1 MKYENIVLIALLLSV
16 FTGIKADPTSAVA
29 DTIRTYTSEE
39 VVISSTKETNSLKS
53 LPGSVS
59 LVTPAQISNMQFNDI
74 KSLSALVPNMF
85 IPDYGSRMSSA
96 VYIRG
101 IGARSSG
108 QTIGMYVDNV
118 PFLDKSTFDFDLT
131 DIQRIEVLRGA
142 QGSLYGRNAMGGIVN
157 IYTLSPFDYQGIR
170 ANFKVGNY
178 GQSKANLSL
187 YQKAS
192 DKFAYTVGGYYNYNE
207 GFFTNHYTGKKADN
221 LLSGGAKAKLHYR
234 PSKNFKADYTFMY
247 DHAAQGAFP
256 YAFYDKVTQK
266 TDSVNFNDEGS
277 YLRNTYTNSLHLEYT
292 HSKFTLSSTTA
303 YQLLKDDMHMDQDYM
318 PQSIFTLHQQQKQ
331 NALTEEV
338 TLKSNTSSNYQ
349 WSVGAFAF
357 YDDMTTNSGVQFKED
372 GIATILQPVFDALT
386 EGNPRAPKIVITDNI
401 INIPGI
407 YKTPKAGGALFHQS
421 TYNNLF
427 VEGLSLTAGL
437 RLDYEKARLDYNTSS
452 AMNLEIQMPGPM
464 ASMPFPPVDTA
475 LIGKESTGFLQLL
488 PKAAIKYEF
497 NKRNFVYGSV
507 TKGYKAGGYN
517 IQLFA
522 DLAQSA
528 LREKAMTMSGRPS
541 EPSELSIEDV
551 TMFNPEYT
559 WSYEVGTKNELIK
572 NRLSLD
578 VAVFYM
584 DVKDIQLT
592 QFVES
597 GQGRYIDNAGKAHS
611 FGVEATLSAR
621 ITNRLN
627 FAANY
632 GYTNATFRNYTTI
645 KDKLDDDGNTVKE
658 KVSYKGNYVPYAP
671 QHTLSL
677 NASYS
682 IPLRCPVLDNIVL
695 AAQYNAAGKIYWTEE
710 NDIAQNFYGL
720 LNARVSLRKD
730 NYRLDLWGANL
741 ANTGYQAFYFE
752 SMGNSFIQK
761 GRPLQ
766 FGAEVAL
773 RF

>member
-1 MKYENIVLIALLLSV
+1 MKYKNIVLITLLLSG
-16 FTGIKADPTSAVA
+16 FAGIKANPASAAA

-157 IYTLSPFDYQGIR
+157 VYTLSPFDYQGIR

-187 YQKAS
+187 YQKAG
-192 DKFAYTVGGYYNYNE
+192 DKFAYTVGGYYSYNE
-207 GFFTNHYTGKKADN
+207 GFFTNHYTGKKTDN
-221 LLSGGAKAKLHYR
+221 SLSGGAKAKLQYR
-234 PSKNFKADYTFMY
+234 PTKNFKADYTFMY
-247 DHAAQGAFP
+247 DHVTQGAFP
-256 YAFYDKVTQK
+256 YALYDKATQK

-277 YLRNTYTNSLHLEYT
+277 YLRNTYTNSLYLEYT
-292 HSKFTLSSTTA
+292 HSKFTLSSTTS
-303 YQLLKDDMHMDQDYM
+303 YQLLKDNMYMDQDYM
-318 PQSIFTLHQQQKQ
+318 PQSIFTLHQRQKQ
-331 NALTEEV
+331 NALTEEI
-338 TLKSNTSSNYQ
+338 TLKSNASSNYQ
-349 WSVGAFAF
+349 WSAGAFAF
-357 YDDMTTNSGVQFKED
+357 YDDMTTDGGVQFKED
-372 GIATILQPVFDALT
+372 GIATILQPIFDNLAT
-386 EGNPRAPKIVITDNI
+386 ENPRMPQITISDNI
-401 INIPGI
+401 INIPGT
-407 YKTPKAGGALFHQS
+407 YKTPKVGGAFFHQS

-427 VEGLSLTAGL
+427 VEGLSVTAGL

-452 AMNLEIQMPGPM
+452 AMNLLVKIPGPPIPPQPM
-464 ASMPFPPVDTA
+464 AIDTTLA
-475 LIGKESTGFLQLL
+475 GKESTDFLQLL

-497 NKRNFVYGSV
+497 NKHNFVYGSV

-522 DLAQSA
+522 DLVQSA
-528 LREKAMTMSGRPS
+528 MMQAGPNSSGS
-541 EPSELSIEDV
+541 TVSVKDA

-559 WSYEVGTKNELIK
+559 WSYEVGTKNELVK
-572 NRLSLD
+572 DRLSLN
-578 VAVFYM
+578 VALFYM

-597 GQGRYIDNAGKAHS
+597 GQGRYITNAGKARS
-611 FGVEATLSAR
+611 FGVEATLSAL
-621 ITNRLN
+621 IIDNLN

-632 GYTNATFRNYTTI
+632 GYTNAKFREYR
-645 KDKLDDDGNTVKE
+645 DGQNDY
-658 KVSYKGNYVPYAP
+658 SDNYVPYAP

-677 NASYS
+677 NTSYS
-682 IPLRCPVLDNIVL
+682 IPLRCQVLDNIVL
-695 AAQYNAAGKIYWTEE
+695 AAQYNAAGKIYWTEA

-720 LNARVSLRKD
+720 LNARVSFRKG
-730 NYRLDLWGANL
+730 NYKFDLWGANL
-741 ANTGYQAFYFE
+741 VNTNYQAFYFE

-761 GRPLQ
+761 GRPIQ